1 MKLPAGKPIRNWA
14 RLETRTKE
22 CTCTASPTEGV
33 LGAERRLGAAP
44 ELCAC
49 DPIDSELCLGWAKPG
64 ETLVEALSRSDVQF
78 DGRTRA

>member
-1 MKLPAGKPIRNWA
+1 VKLPAGKPIYWA

-33 LGAERRLGAAP
+33 LGAERRLFG

>member
-1 MKLPAGKPIRNWA
+1 MHSESYGG
-14 RLETRTKE
+14 
-22 CTCTASPTEGV
+22 SPGGGAKA
-33 LGAERRLGAAP
+33 LGS

-64 ETLVEALSRSDVQF
+64 EILVEALSRSDVQF